1 MFTVKKTS
9 LNPLQT
15 NCYFL
20 IKENQVIII
29 DPSIDTDGSIDKI
42 LKKIEGLTPVC
53 ILLTHGHIDHI
64 SAVDTLVERYSLPVY
79 IHAKDIEYLTNNQ
92 LNGATLMNQNF
103 EFKSK
108 VLVLPEGLFEIEGFS
123 IKVVNTP
130 GHTPGSVSLFY
141 ENVCFSGDCIFRL
154 TIGRTDL
161 SGGST
166 KQMKQ
171 SIMYFKSLDTDYR
184 LYPGHGDE
192 TTLSF
197 EKKFNPYFRENSVN

>member
-1 MFTVKKTS
+1 MFSVKKAT

-20 IKENQVIII
+20 IEDKQVIII
-29 DPSIDTDGSIDKI
+29 DPSIDTDGTIDKI
-42 LKKIEGLTPVC
+42 LRKIEGLTPVC

-64 SAVDTLVERYSLPVY
+64 SAVDVLVEQFDIPIY
-79 IHAKDIEYLTNNQ
+79 IHEYDMQFLTNNQ
-92 LNGATLMNQNF
+92 LNGSALLNQNF
-103 EFKSK
+103 EFKTRAK
-108 VLVLPEGLFEIEGFS
+108 VLPEGLFQIEGFN
-123 IKVVNTP
+123 IDVVNTP

-141 ENVCFSGDCIFRL
+141 KNVCFCGDCIFRL
-154 TIGRTDL
+154 TVGRTDL
-161 SGGST
+161 SGGSN

-171 SIMYFKSLDTDYR
+171 SIDFFKSIDSDYR

-197 EKKFNPYFRENSVN
+197 EKKFNPYFKDNAY